1 MLNHRAMSLKPSA
14 LAAACLAMLLPAC
27 GEKSEAEKAEDERKL
42 IREEK
47 RKQAVQIYQTLAKE
61 YPDDPR
67 AEDAKQKAATLNKPK
82 K

>member
-1 MLNHRAMSLKPSA
+1 MFNHRAMPSKLSA
-14 LAAACLAMLLPAC
+14 LAAACIAMLLAAC

-42 IREEK
+42 IREER

-61 YPDDPR
+61 YPDDPH
-67 AEDAKQKAATLNKPK
+67 AADAKQRATELNKPK